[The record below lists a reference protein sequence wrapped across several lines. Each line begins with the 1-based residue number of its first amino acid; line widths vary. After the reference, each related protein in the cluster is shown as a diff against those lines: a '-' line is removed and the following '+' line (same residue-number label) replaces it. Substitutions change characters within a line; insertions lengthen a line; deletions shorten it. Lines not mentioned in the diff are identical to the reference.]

1 MSPVTKNVKEL
12 LDFNLDFS
20 AFGIGFMGTLGA
32 MKEETGL
39 KRSVVSKTRLKVD
52 HGGGVYVSRC

>member
-1 MSPVTKNVKEL
+1 M

-20 AFGIGFMGTLGA
+20 AFGIGFMVTLGA